1 MLSQEQ
7 SEAQSEASGSKSND
21 DGSSAAGGLVPGPS
35 AGNAGGS
42 GAVTPNAH
50 NGTEEFL
57 STGRTG
63 RRNAMPDIL
72 GEHAETGTA
81 DLPDKLSALTTGMNF
96 QIFEL

>member
-7 SEAQSEASGSKSND
+7 SEAQAEGSKSNED
-21 DGSSAAGGLVPGPS
+21 GGLQVPGPS
-35 AGNAGGS
+35 GGGDGAGGS
-42 GAVTPNAH
+42 GAVTPNSQ

-81 DLPDKLSALTTGMNF
+81 DLPDKLSALTTGTTVDF
-96 QIFEL
+96 L